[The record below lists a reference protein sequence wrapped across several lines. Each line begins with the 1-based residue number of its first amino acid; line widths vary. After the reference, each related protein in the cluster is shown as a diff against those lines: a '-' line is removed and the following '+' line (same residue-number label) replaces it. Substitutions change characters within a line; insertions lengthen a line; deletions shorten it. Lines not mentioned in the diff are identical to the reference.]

1 MPVDQTDH
9 ITFRPIAIARST
21 WNATIQGS
29 IAGTFITALS
39 SLDVLQ
45 IIKSIFRMTT
55 GMAVTSPLYMQ
66 EVFYLLHLLFRD
78 RFIIGKDPPI
88 PTSPDRRRIY
98 IYNIATECTTANCCL
113 TFGIKMMCQCIQL
126 THQAPYLTLFKFRK
140 VIRPVILI
148 TQSPDYH

>member
-1 MPVDQTDH
+1 MTVDMDHRLLRPVRLEHIVAFFRSKIAFNHPLLIDIRDRIVGTDRSRKIFKRPVGCTGQPRHRLLLFQMPVDQTDH

-39 SLDVLQ
+39 CLDVLQ

-66 EVFYLLHLLFRD
+66 EVFYLLHLLF
-78 RFIIGKDPPI
+78 
-88 PTSPDRRRIY
+88 
-98 IYNIATECTTANCCL
+98 
-113 TFGIKMMCQCIQL
+113 
-126 THQAPYLTLFKFRK
+126 
-140 VIRPVILI
+140 
-148 TQSPDYH
+148 